1 MSEELNG
8 WLGLHQISVERLW
21 PALPRASTA
30 EGKSSALPTDMA
42 LGWKP
47 CWRAWVQKVVRS
59 GGMTTPVTISASAFL
74 KAEICAEKSSVR
86 LWKRPGSTSW
96 NPFCASTGGKPSFWS
111 PQALPSPSLGN
122 RPPTTLFDGIAP
134 HIEL

>member
-1 MSEELNG
+1 M
-8 WLGLHQISVERLW
+8 
-21 PALPRASTA
+21 
-30 EGKSSALPTDMA
+30 PTDMA

-74 KAEICAEKSSVR
+74 NAEICAEKSSVR

-96 NPFCASTGGKPSFWS
+96 KPFCDSTGGKPSLSS

-122 RPPTTLFDGIAP
+122 SPPITLLLPMPP
-134 HIEL
+134 HMAV